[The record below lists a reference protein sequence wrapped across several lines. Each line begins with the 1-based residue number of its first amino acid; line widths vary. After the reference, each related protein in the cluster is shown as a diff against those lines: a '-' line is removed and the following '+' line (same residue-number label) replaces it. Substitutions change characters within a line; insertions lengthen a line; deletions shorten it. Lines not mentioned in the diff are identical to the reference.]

1 MHLNPRYIILPAL
14 LLTGFG
20 AGDVTAQ
27 TLRGSRDAVER
38 AHRQAVDH
46 DLTFYR
52 TGPAVRAAESEGALV
67 RLSPNA
73 DYRIHEVS
81 HPYVLPTTRTFV
93 TRLASQYRVACGEQ
107 LVVTSA
113 VRPTSLRLANGVDK
127 SVHPAGMAID
137 IRRPNRG
144 SCAKWLR
151 ETLLAVEGRGVIDA
165 TEERYPPHFHI
176 AVFPRLYLAYLGRSP
191 AMRPATR
198 DPATVKAGARSYE
211 VRRGDTLW
219 SIARRHRTSVDDLKA
234 ANRMRSTRI
243 VAGQRLVIPTR

>member
-1 MHLNPRYIILPAL
+1 
-14 LLTGFG
+14 
-20 AGDVTAQ
+20 
-27 TLRGSRDAVER
+27 
-38 AHRQAVDH
+38 
-46 DLTFYR
+46 
-52 TGPAVRAAESEGALV
+52 
-67 RLSPNA
+67 
-73 DYRIHEVS
+73 
-81 HPYVLPTTRTFV
+81 
-93 TRLASQYRVACGEQ
+93 VACGEQ